1 MKIAKIKAIILNIII
16 YIFLPTLL
24 TYILVKIPHLNN
36 TLFLNFY
43 NLIPPLITLIIMLK
57 MNKDLFQNKF
67 NNFKKNLSKYLPLMF
82 KYYLCGLILMNIS
95 SQILVFITGALPAN
109 EEANR
114 ELLQILPFYSLINS
128 GLFGPICE
136 EIAFRGTF
144 KRLITN
150 KKVYLLITSFIFGF
164 IHVIFNLDF
173 INIFPY
179 MLLGFFLSLTY
190 FETDNI
196 YTTIGIH
203 MFHNILCLLLIL
215 V

>member
-1 MKIAKIKAIILNIII
+1 MKTEKIKAIIFNIMI

-24 TYILVKIPHLNN
+24 TYILAKLPYPKN

-43 NLIPPLITLIIMLK
+43 NLIPPLITLIIMLNL
-57 MNKDLFQNKF
+57 NKDLFQNKF
-67 NNFKKNLSKYLPLMF
+67 RDFKDNLGKYIPLMF
-82 KYYLCGLILMNIS
+82 KYYLGGLILMNIS
-95 SQILVFITGALPAN
+95 SQILVFLTGAIPAN

-114 ELLQILPFYSLINS
+114 ELLQILPIYATLNAALI
-128 GLFGPICE
+128 GPICE

-150 KKVYLLITSFIFGF
+150 KKVYLLITSLIFGLV
-164 IHVIFNLDF
+164 HVVFNLDF

-203 MFHNILCLLLIL
+203 IFHNTICLLLIL
-215 V
+215 I